1 MLNLEYVAKY
11 QPGGLKGMVFGGP
24 FLDVDY

>member
-1 MLNLEYVAKY
+1 MLSMEYVAKY
-11 QPGGLKGMVFGGP
+11 QPAGLKAMVFGGP